1 MIDANWLFE
10 NHQYLV
16 EMEKKLPIHIQH
28 ICYPDRQNNAE
39 DILSQVLSLPML
51 GMPPQKSHSG
61 SSTERIALLLQG
73 VQSEHTEETLTD
85 LLESLSVCKVLV
97 NLYKA
102 IVLSLTPGETWLIHA
117 IYDQKLTSTALRNSP
132 DCPYGLCDR
141 STIYR
146 NRKRIIEKANNI
158 LQYNIP
164 KEVSE
169 CRLEKFVKELKR
181 FQNRNITN

>member
-146 NRKRIIEKANNI
+146 NRKRIIEMSKSYIN
-158 LQYNIP
+158 
-164 KEVSE
+164 V
-169 CRLEKFVKELKR
+169 
-181 FQNRNITN
+181 